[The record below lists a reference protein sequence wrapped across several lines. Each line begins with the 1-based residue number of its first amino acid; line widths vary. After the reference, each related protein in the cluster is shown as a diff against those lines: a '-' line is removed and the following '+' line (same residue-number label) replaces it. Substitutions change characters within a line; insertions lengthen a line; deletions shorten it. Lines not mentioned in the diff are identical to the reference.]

1 MRTKSLTAICFLL
14 LAGLSGCALFQNEKK
29 DLCAIETVKV
39 TFETTNPGGRFG
51 DKNVHV
57 VWVEDS
63 NGVFVKTLDLWG
75 NKRVHNLT
83 NWFEASGSKRGEI
96 DGITTATLKTY
107 GRYESEWDMTDK
119 QGNTVPD
126 GEYRI
131 NLELTNGNAKEKK
144 FNLATFIVNKNGQA
158 SIQEPAAIGGYE
170 NVTIEHLC
178 QPAQ

>member
-1 MRTKSLTAICFLL
+1 MRSKSLTAICLL
-14 LAGLSGCALFQNEKK
+14 ILTGMAGCILCHKQKN
-29 DLCAIETVKV
+29 DLCTIETVKV
-39 TFETTNPGGRFG
+39 AFETTDPGGKFG
-51 DKNVHV
+51 NRNVHV

-63 NGVFVKTLDLWG
+63 NGLFVKTLDLWG
-75 NKRVHNLT
+75 NKRAHNLT
-83 NWFEASGSKRGEI
+83 NWLKASGSKKGEI
-96 DGITTATLKTY
+96 DGMTGATLKAY

-144 FNLATFIVNKNGQA
+144 FNLATFTINKNGQA
-158 SIQEPAAIGGYE
+158 SIRKPGTTGGFE

-178 QPAQ
+178 QPAR